1 MKNKN
6 TNNLCKE
13 INMYKKA
20 IIMGFIFLTFSLTS
34 QTVDDTPLT
43 EVAGKYIEIVGES
56 VGKKVEIYVDY
67 GQKYKFI
74 NSKRRL
80 KDDKGKDIKF
90 DSMID
95 ALNFFDLI
103 GYDFINAYA
112 ISHDKDALVYH
123 YILKKRD

>member
-1 MKNKN
+1 
-6 TNNLCKE
+6 
-13 INMYKKA
+13 MYKKA